1 MMEERFSR
9 IARLV
14 GEEALDRLRS
24 ARVLLVGLGGVGGY
38 ACEALARAGVGTLY
52 LVDADRVSE
61 SNINRQIL
69 ADDTTVGRPKAAV
82 AAERVAR
89 INPAADVHPCE
100 CFVDEQNVAAL
111 FAAARPDY
119 VIDAI
124 DTVSGKVALIRTA
137 HAAGIPVISCMGTGN
152 KLEADKLQIADIA
165 KTSVCPL
172 CRVMRV
178 RLRKEGIL
186 HLPVLFSTET
196 PRTPQEQITENGR
209 HIPASIS
216 YVPAVAGLLIAGHVI
231 RDLMGEKG
239 I

>member
-1 MMEERFSR
+1 MEERFSR
-9 IARLV
+9 TARLV
-14 GEEALDRLRS
+14 GEEALARLL
-24 ARVLLVGLGGVGGY
+24 AGRVLLVGLGGVGGY
-38 ACEALARAGVGTLY
+38 TCEALARAGVGTLY
-52 LVDADRVSE
+52 LVDADRVNE

-69 ADDTTVGRPKAAV
+69 ADDTTVGRPKAIV

-89 INPAADVHPCE
+89 INPAAEVHPCE
-100 CFVDEQNVAAL
+100 CFVDDGNVAAL
-111 FAAARPDY
+111 FAVSRPDY

-124 DTVSGKVALIRTA
+124 DTVSGKVALIRAA

-172 CRVMRV
+172 CRVMRA

-186 HLPVLFSTET
+186 HLPVLFSTEA
-196 PRTPQEQITENGR
+196 PRTPREQITENGR